1 MSLATILPLAGE
13 TYAAGRRRSSTKNK
27 PAKQSRKTIDL
38 SALTPETPFAEAIDI
53 LRNSTKPPLNI
64 IVFWRDLEEN
74 SDVDRHTPIGLQAVS
89 GVSLGKNLELMLMS
103 VSADPK
109 SLGYVVENGVIII
122 ATRDSLPAKRKARVY
137 DVTDL
142 AGRPA
147 NYFSPLM
154 GFGGMMPGMGYGGM
168 MPGMGYGGMMPGMGY
183 GGMMPGMGYG
193 GMMPYGGYGGMMPYG
208 GMRPYGGMGY
218 GSFYGG
224 ADYTGRYGG
233 GYGGG
238 RPYGY
243 SRGSNVAD
251 LIDTLYGP
259 SRRTRRNR

>member
-1 MSLATILPLAGE
+1 MRKEGLTKLVGGIVLSLAIIFPLAGE
-13 TYAAGRRRSSTKNK
+13 TYAASRIRSSTKTK
-27 PAKQSRKTIDL
+27 SAKQSRKTIDL

-74 SDVDRHTPIGLQAVS
+74 SDVDRHTPIGLEGVS

-109 SLGYVVENGVIII
+109 SIGYVVENGVIII
-122 ATRDSLPAKRKARVY
+122 STKDFLPTKRRVRIY

-142 AGRPA
+142 VGRPA

-154 GFGGMMPGMGYGGM
+154 GFGLMMP
-168 MPGMGYGGMMPGMGY
+168 
-183 GGMMPGMGYG
+183 
-193 GMMPYGGYGGMMPYG
+193 
-208 GMRPYGGMGY
+208 GMGY

-224 ADYTGRYGG
+224 
-233 GYGGG
+233 G

-243 SRGSNVAD
+243 SMSSNVAD
-251 LIDTLYGP
+251 LMDTLYGP

>member
-1 MSLATILPLAGE
+1 MKKERLTKLVGGIGLSLATILPLAGE
-13 TYAAGRRRSSTKNK
+13 TYAAGRIRSSVKNK

-74 SDVDRHTPIGLQAVS
+74 SDVDRNTPIGLEAVS

-122 ATRDSLPAKRKARVY
+122 ATKDSLPTKRRARIY

-142 AGRPA
+142 VGRPA

-154 GFGGMMPGMGYGGM
+154 GFGGMMPGM
-168 MPGMGYGGMMPGMGY
+168 
-183 GGMMPGMGYG
+183 
-193 GMMPYGGYGGMMPYG
+193 GYGGMMPYG

-243 SRGSNVAD
+243 SRGGNVAD

>member
-13 TYAAGRRRSSTKNK
+13 TYAAGRIRSSTKNK

-38 SALTPETPFAEAIDI
+38 SGLAPETPFAEAIDI
-53 LRNSTKPPLNI
+53 LRNSTKPQLNI

-74 SDVDRHTPIGLQAVS
+74 SDVDRHTPIGLESVS

-103 VSADPK
+103 VSSDPK

-122 ATRDSLPAKRKARVY
+122 ATKDSLPTKRRARIY

-142 AGRPA
+142 VGRPA

-154 GFGGMMPGMGYGGM
+154 GFGGMMPRMG
-168 MPGMGYGGMMPGMGY
+168 
-183 GGMMPGMGYG
+183 
-193 GMMPYGGYGGMMPYG
+193 YG

-224 ADYTGRYGG
+224 ADYVGRYGG

>member
-1 MSLATILPLAGE
+1 MRREGLTKLATVIVLSLATIVLLAGE
-13 TYAAGRRRSSTKNK
+13 TYAADGTRSRTEDK
-27 PAKQSRKTIDL
+27 PAKQSRKTINL
-38 SALTPETPFAEAIDI
+38 SDLTPETPFAEAIDI

-74 SDVDRHTPIGLQAVS
+74 SDVDRYTPIGLDGIS

-109 SLGYVVENGVIII
+109 SLGYVVKNGVIII
-122 ATRDSLPAKRKARVY
+122 STKDSLPTKRRARIY

-142 AGRPA
+142 VGRPA
-147 NYFSPLM
+147 NYFSPFM
-154 GFGGMMPGMGYGGM
+154 SF
-168 MPGMGYGGMMPGMGY
+168 

-193 GMMPYGGYGGMMPYG
+193 GMMPYGG
-208 GMRPYGGMGY
+208 MRGMGY

-224 ADYTGRYGG
+224 IDYTGRYGS

-238 RPYGY
+238 RSYGY
-243 SRGSNVAD
+243 RRGGNVTD
-251 LIDTLYGP
+251 LIGTLYGP
-259 SRRTRRNR
+259 SRRTGRNR

>member
-1 MSLATILPLAGE
+1 MKKERLITLVGRILLSLVTVLPLAGE
-13 TYAAGRRRSSTKNK
+13 TYASGRIRSSTKTE

-38 SALTPETPFAEAIDI
+38 SALTSETPFAEAIDI

-74 SDVDRHTPIGLQAVS
+74 SDVDKHTPIGLEAIS

-109 SLGYVVENGVIII
+109 SLGYVVDNGVIII
-122 ATRDSLPAKRKARVY
+122 ATKDSLPTKRRARVY

-142 AGRPA
+142 VGRPA
-147 NYFSPLM
+147 NYFFPFI
-154 GFGGMMPGMGYGGM
+154 GF
-168 MPGMGYGGMMPGMGY
+168 

-193 GMMPYGGYGGMMPYG
+193 GMMPYGG
-208 GMRPYGGMGY
+208 MRPYGGIGY
-218 GSFYGG
+218 GRAG
-224 ADYTGRYGG
+224 YTGQYGG

-243 SRGSNVAD
+243 SRGSNVVD

>member
-1 MSLATILPLAGE
+1 MKKERLTKLVARIVLSLATILLLAGE
-13 TYAAGRRRSSTKNK
+13 TYAAGRTRPSTKTE

-74 SDVDRHTPIGLQAVS
+74 SDVDRHTPIGLDGIS

-122 ATRDSLPAKRKARVY
+122 ATKDSLPIKRTARVY

-142 AGRPA
+142 VGRPA

-154 GFGGMMPGMGYGGM
+154 GFGGMMPGM
-168 MPGMGYGGMMPGMGY
+168 
-183 GGMMPGMGYG
+183 
-193 GMMPYGGYGGMMPYG
+193 GYGGMMPYG

-224 ADYTGRYGG
+224 ADYTGRYSG

>member
-1 MSLATILPLAGE
+1 MSLATIFPLAGE
-13 TYAAGRRRSSTKNK
+13 TYAAGRIRSSTKNK

-38 SALTPETPFAEAIDI
+38 SALTPETPFAEAIEI

-74 SDVDRHTPIGLQAVS
+74 SDVDRHTPIGLEGVS

-122 ATRDSLPAKRKARVY
+122 ATKDSLPTKRRARIY

-142 AGRPA
+142 VGRPA

-154 GFGGMMPGMGYGGM
+154 GLE
-168 MPGMGYGGMMPGMGY
+168 
-183 GGMMPGMGYG
+183 
-193 GMMPYGGYGGMMPYG
+193 
-208 GMRPYGGMGY
+208 
-218 GSFYGG
+218 
-224 ADYTGRYGG
+224 
-233 GYGGG
+233 
-238 RPYGY
+238 
-243 SRGSNVAD
+243 V
-251 LIDTLYGP
+251 
-259 SRRTRRNR
+259 

>member
-1 MSLATILPLAGE
+1 MKKERLTKLAVGIVLSLATIVPLAGE
-13 TYAAGRRRSSTKNK
+13 TYAAGRIRSSTKNK

-74 SDVDRHTPIGLQAVS
+74 SDVDKHTPIGLESVS

-122 ATRDSLPAKRKARVY
+122 LTKDSLPTKRRARIY

-142 AGRPA
+142 VGRPA

-168 MPGMGYGGMMPGMGY
+168 MP
-183 GGMMPGMGYG
+183 
-193 GMMPYGGYGGMMPYG
+193 YG
-208 GMRPYGGMGY
+208 GMRGMGY

-233 GYGGG
+233 GYRGG

-243 SRGSNVAD
+243 SRSSNVAD